1 MTAVS
6 RTIAER
12 YTLLE
17 KLGGDGAAVLWR
29 GEDGT
34 DGRQVAIKE
43 LVLPPLDET
52 ARAVVVERLQRE
64 AGVAVDHPSVVPV
77 LDVVVTDGVPY
88 LVMDL
93 VEARTLEDVASSG
106 PLPPRFVA
114 DIGRQALGA
123 LAAAHTAGVVHGDVR
138 PANIL
143 VCPDGTVKLTG
154 FGIAGA
160 LDPSGSPAFLAP
172 ERIAGHEGT
181 PHSDLWSLG
190 VTLLSAS
197 EGVNPFHRVN
207 IAATLYAVVNEQPP
221 FHRTHGPLADVIR
234 GLVAK
239 APQARML
246 PDHAL
251 PLLAQAASGVETPAP
266 RPPSPGIAMP
276 SVFAVL
282 AGVAGMVLGFALL
295 TNAMLMHQAYYFF
308 EFSELSIMVGDF
320 SLVLAGVAAVAGGA
334 SLLARVRAGQI
345 MLSVS
350 ALLTLISTCLLTFV
364 GDDRIHLGL
373 PVQPGFT
380 VDLLILVFAVV
391 LTIAV
396 WFVPVRRSTVDRPA
410 VG

>member
-17 KLGGDGAAVLWR
+17 KLGGDGTAVLWR
-29 GEDGT
+29 GEDGP

-43 LVLPPLDET
+43 LPLPAHDPAL
-52 ARAVVVERLQRE
+52 VERLQRE
-64 AGVAVDHPSVVPV
+64 ARVTVDHPSVVPV
-77 LDVVVTDGVPY
+77 HDVVVADGTAF

-93 VEARTLEDVASSG
+93 VEARTLEELASSG

-114 DIGRQALGA
+114 EIGGKVLGA

-143 VCPDGTVKLTG
+143 VAPDGAVKLTG
-154 FGIAGA
+154 FGIAKA
-160 LDPSGSPAFLAP
+160 LDPSGTPAFLAP
-172 ERIAGHEGT
+172 ETVAGHEGT

-197 EGVNPFHRVN
+197 EGGNYFQRANV
-207 IAATLYAVVNEQPP
+207 AATLYAVVNEQPP
-221 FHRTHGPLADVIR
+221 FTRTSGPLADVLR
-234 GLVAK
+234 GLLAK

-266 RPPSPGIAMP
+266 QRPGLTPP

-295 TNAMLMHQAYYFF
+295 ANAMLVHQAYYFF
-308 EFSELSIMVGDF
+308 EFLDPLISLGDI

-334 SLLARVRAGQI
+334 SLLAKVRAGQI

-350 ALLTLISTCLLTFV
+350 ALLTLFSLCLLTFIG
-364 GDDRIHLGL
+364 GDREHLGL
-373 PVQPGFT
+373 PVQPGLT
-380 VDLLILVFAVV
+380 VDLLVLVFAVV
-391 LTIAV
+391 LAGVV
-396 WFVPVRRSTVDRPA
+396 WFVPARRPA